1 METLQKIETSQKCLF
16 DTRGYETNGF
26 LKPERLL
33 NQREAST
40 LLAQLKKR
48 VASNARWTQAQRQ
61 WGKNNA
67 VSSRDFF
74 DIATDKRII
83 DKLVG
88 LLGNDVMLWGAE
100 LVIKKPG
107 KAHPWHSDIE
117 SWNDGRFVNVWI
129 ALQNVG
135 TKSNLRAISGSQ
147 RFGLTVQ
154 QMRSEYGVDR
164 TTLSDEKILEWAQ
177 QRNKDSELIEFEM
190 TDGDVLFY
198 DGRIW
203 HASQNFSDSTRVAL
217 LLQYATPESI
227 IKIPDYSQLDWPFRY
242 YEERPPCLIVA
253 GKDTANANSIVHAPP
268 PNNRRNRS
276 GTGKL
281 WSQGVPLSLPLS
293 SKVPDSDWNSSD
305 WNNSDSNKKKALGWT
320 PHPILKGATKN
331 VDHWATHASVLR
343 HGCTPHPPHRHL
355 EEELLIV
362 LDGEV
367 EITLPDLAKDAQ
379 QQTLTTGDFVY
390 YPCNFAHTVTS
401 KSEPAAT
408 YLMFKWIDRNAE
420 EQCHPTLS
428 FGRYNYRENAEIE
441 TVETGQKD
449 FSYDKHFEGQTLFLQ
464 KLHCHF
470 STLLP
475 GGGYAPHV
483 DPYDVA
489 LVILEGQVETLGV
502 TFLPHSVIFYAA
514 GEPHGIRNTGNVEAK
529 YLVFEFHGR
538 RNEKSSSPERSLCS
552 KLLDLDCWRR
562 LIKSVLTGRPI

>member
-1 METLQKIETSQKCLF
+1 METLQKIAPSQKPLFETSGIE
-16 DTRGYETNGF
+16 TSGYLE
-26 LKPERLL
+26 PERLL
-33 NQREAST
+33 SPREAHT
-40 LLAQLKKR
+40 LLANLKNR
-48 VASNARWTQAQRQ
+48 VPSQVRPTQAQLQ

-67 VSSRDFF
+67 ISSRDFF

-100 LVIKKPG
+100 LAIKKAG

-135 TKSNLRAISGSQ
+135 SGSNLRAISGSQ

-154 QMRSEYGVDR
+154 QLRYEHGIDRVD
-164 TTLSDEKILEWAQ
+164 LNDKQILEWAR
-177 QRNKDSELIEFEM
+177 QRDKDSELIEFEM

-198 DGRIW
+198 DGRLW
-203 HASQNFSDSTRVAL
+203 HASHNFSNSTRVAL

-227 IKIPDYSQLDWPFRY
+227 IKIPDYSQLDWPFRFHD
-242 YEERPPCLIVA
+242 ERPSCLIVH
-253 GKDTANANSIVHAPP
+253 GKDTGNANMIVQAPS
-268 PNNRRNRS
+268 PNRRRNRS
-276 GTGKL
+276 GAGKL
-281 WSQGVPLSLPLS
+281 WSQGVSLRLPLS
-293 SKVPDSDWNSSD
+293 SKLSDSDLY
-305 WNNSDSNKKKALGWT
+305 NSDSNNKSALGWT

-331 VDHWATHASVLR
+331 LDSWATHASVLQ
-343 HGCTPHPPHRHL
+343 HGCTPHPPHRHM

-367 EITLPDLAKDAQ
+367 EVTLPDLAESAQ

-401 KSEPAAT
+401 KSQPAAT

-420 EQCHPTLS
+420 DQCSPTLS
-428 FGRYNYRENAEIE
+428 FGRFSYRENAEVE
-441 TVETGQKD
+441 TVETGLKG
-449 FSYDKHFEGQTLFLQ
+449 FSYDKHFEGPTLFLQ

-475 GGGYAPHV
+475 GGGYQPHV

-489 LVILEGQVETLGV
+489 LVILEGQVETLGK
-502 TFLPHSVIFYAA
+502 TYLPHSVIFYAA
-514 GEPHGIRNTGNVEAK
+514 GEPHGIRNSGNVEAK

-538 RNEKSSSPERSLCS
+538 RNAKSSSPERSLSS
-552 KLLDLDCWRR
+552 KLLDLQCWKR
-562 LIKSVLTGRPI
+562 LIKSVLAGKPI